1 MMLRLRSVLNFF
13 VIQYVLLLLLTVSC
27 ATKRDLVDFRQE
39 MNEQNIRTEY
49 LLSALDESI
58 AKLDSLIREQ
68 YKFSQSLRALMG
80 SQALEQNDNISL
92 ITARQDDINHQL
104 RELSQ
109 KLQAIQLY
117 GGFDVKESIGTSQSQ
132 NTTDST
138 VQTSST
144 PSLLSSSQ
152 EDSSGTNPRELY
164 NIALADIKNENYPLA
179 ESLFLS
185 FLMQFPEH
193 EFASN
198 AQYWLGEAAY
208 GQKKFNLAII
218 EFEKVIKKY
227 PKSEKVPA
235 ALLKIGFAQIE
246 LGKKDAGNKTLKNLI
261 KSYPNSNEAEL
272 AKEKLNAP

>member
-1 MMLRLRSVLNFF
+1 LRLRSVYTFF
-13 VIQYVLLLLLTVSC
+13 LIILCAVLLLVTVSC
-27 ATKRDLVDFRQE
+27 ATKKDLVDFRQE
-39 MNEQNIRTEY
+39 MNEQNTRTEY

-58 AKLDSLIREQ
+58 AKLDSLVREQ
-68 YKFSQSLRALMG
+68 YTFSQSLRALMG

-92 ITARQDDINHQL
+92 ITARQDDINNQL

-117 GGFDVKESIGTSQSQ
+117 GGFDIKESAGKSQSQ
-132 NTTDST
+132 DTTGST
-138 VQTSST
+138 VQKSSI
-144 PSLLSSSQ
+144 PSLSSSAQ

-208 GQKKFNLAII
+208 GQKKFDLAIV
-218 EFEKVIKKY
+218 EFGKVLKKY

-235 ALLKIGFAQIE
+235 ALLKIGFALIE

-261 KSYPNSNEAEL
+261 KSYPNSSEAEL
-272 AKEKLNAP
+272 AKEKLNTP

>member
-1 MMLRLRSVLNFF
+1 MLRLRSVLNFF

-185 FLMQFPEH
+185 FLIIQQAYTCRKRHRMNQRNSLEH
-193 EFASN
+193 QASLLVPLLQYFQRPSGQHFA
-198 AQYWLGEAAY
+198 
-208 GQKKFNLAII
+208 
-218 EFEKVIKKY
+218 
-227 PKSEKVPA
+227 
-235 ALLKIGFAQIE
+235 
-246 LGKKDAGNKTLKNLI
+246 
-261 KSYPNSNEAEL
+261 
-272 AKEKLNAP
+272 

>member
-1 MMLRLRSVLNFF
+1 MLRLDSVYNFF
-13 VIQYVLLLLLTVSC
+13 LIILCAVFLLVTVTC
-27 ATKRDLVDFRQE
+27 ATKKDLVDFRQE
-39 MNEQNIRTEY
+39 MSEQNLRTES
-49 LLSALDESI
+49 LLSALDKSI

-92 ITARQDDINHQL
+92 ITARQDDINNQL
-104 RELSQ
+104 RKLSQ

-117 GGFDVKESIGTSQSQ
+117 GGFDVKESTGKSQSQ
-132 NTTDST
+132 NTTSST
-138 VQTSST
+138 VQT
-144 PSLLSSSQ
+144 PSIPSPSISAQ
-152 EDSSGTNPRELY
+152 EDSSGVNPRELY

-185 FLMQFPEH
+185 FLMQFPKH

-218 EFEKVIKKY
+218 EFEKIIKKY

-235 ALLKIGFAQIE
+235 ALLKIGFARME
-246 LGKKDAGNKTLKNLI
+246 LGKKDAANKTLQNLI
-261 KSYPNSNEAEL
+261 KSYPNSNEAKL